1 MDLLSLKD
9 TPAIVY
15 YQDALPRLVAEM
27 NAATDDTDE
36 TQAVDCERVIH
47 GLVHLFAVPAPVAS
61 VTIQRHC
68 AAFERKLRYTVRL
81 IDGVWV
87 TFVGPEPVALRY
99 QLGVEIFSSITFP
112 VT

>member
-9 TPAIVY
+9 TPAIVC
-15 YQDALPRLVAEM
+15 YQSALPHLVAEM
-27 NAATDDTDE
+27 NTATDDTDA

-47 GLVHLFAVPAPVAS
+47 GLVRLFAVPAPVVS

-68 AAFERKLRYTVRL
+68 AAFEQKLRYTVKFT
-81 IDGVWV
+81 DGVSV
-87 TFVGPEPVALRY
+87 TFVGPEPTALRY